1 MKQFDE
7 LQVTGYLTAG
17 SLTVDGNV
25 GIGTAIPNQ
34 KLEVAGNIDYQQ
46 LTRLEVDDS
55 FAANVRCAD
64 FRIGHSTRR
73 GTLGRALVD
82 FQDTLVLNFG
92 ADWPYVRCNGQWSQA
107 SSREL
112 KENIADLSSK
122 EAFEALE
129 GLSPVKFNLKADEGK
144 LPCLGFIAEDA
155 PEIIASR
162 DRKAISNDNIIT
174 ILAKVVK
181 EQQKAIS
188 TLEKKVSKSGGGR

>member
-1 MKQFDE
+1 MKRFDE
-7 LQVTGYLTAG
+7 LQVAG
-17 SLTVDGNV
+17 SLTVGGNV
-25 GIGTAIPNQ
+25 GIGKTSPNQ

-46 LTRLEVDDS
+46 LTGLEVADN
-55 FAANVRCAD
+55 FTANVRCAD

-73 GTLGRALVD
+73 RSPGRALVD
-82 FQDTLVLNFG
+82 FRDTLILNFDT
-92 ADWPYVRCNGQWSQA
+92 DWPYVRCHGQWSQA
-107 SSREL
+107 SSRVL

-129 GLSPVKFNLKADEGK
+129 GLNPIKFNLKADEEK

-162 DRKAISNDNIIT
+162 DRKAITNDHIIT

-188 TLEKKVSKSGGGR
+188 ALEKKVSKSGGRR

>member
-1 MKQFDE
+1 MKWFDE
-7 LQVTGYLTAG
+7 LQVAG
-17 SLTVDGNV
+17 SLTVGGNV
-25 GIGTAIPNQ
+25 GIGTTTRPSQ

-46 LTRLEVDDS
+46 LTGLEVADN
-55 FAANVRCAD
+55 FTANVRCAD

-73 GTLGRALVD
+73 RSPGRALVD
-82 FQDTLVLNFG
+82 FRDTLELNFG
-92 ADWPYVRCNGQWSQA
+92 ADWPYVRCHGQWSQA

-112 KENIADLSSK
+112 KENIADLSRK

-129 GLSPVKFNLKADEGK
+129 GLNPIKFNLKADEEK

-162 DRKAISNDNIIT
+162 DGKAITNDHIIAV
-174 ILAKVVK
+174 LAKVVK

-188 TLEKKVSKSGGGR
+188 ALEKKVGKFGGG

>member
-1 MKQFDE
+1 MKEVNKLHVKGD
-7 LQVTGYLTAG
+7 
-17 SLTVDGNV
+17 LTVDGNV
-25 GIGTAIPNQ
+25 GIGTTVPSQ

-46 LTRLEVDDS
+46 LTGLEVADN
-55 FAANVRCAD
+55 FTANVRCAD

-73 GTLGRALVD
+73 RSPGRALVD
-82 FQDTLVLNFG
+82 FRDTLELNFG
-92 ADWPYVRCNGQWSQA
+92 ADWPYVRCHGQWSQA

-112 KENIADLSSK
+112 KENIADLSRK

-129 GLSPVKFNLKADEGK
+129 GLNPIKFNLKADEEK

-162 DRKAISNDNIIT
+162 DGKAITNDHIIAV
-174 ILAKVVK
+174 LAKVVK

-188 TLEKKVSKSGGGR
+188 ALEKKVGKFGGG